1 MFKNYLKVALRNF
14 RHNKIFTIINILGLS
29 IGLSAALVIFLIVK
43 YDYSFDRFEKNRDRI
58 YRVVSGY
65 TFQGGSPGYTR
76 GVPAPLAEAVKKNI
90 SGLDQI
96 VTFRYYN
103 NNKLEVL
110 ALHQAKPTVFK
121 AQEHVI
127 FAEESYFKML
137 PYKWLAGSPQT
148 ALQGAG
154 KVVISESKA
163 KLYFPSLSYPEVI
176 GQKIV

>member
-1 MFKNYLKVALRNF
+1 MFKNYLIVALRNF

-43 YDYSFDRFEKNRDRI
+43 YDYSFDRFEKNGNRI
-58 YRVVSGY
+58 FRVVSSY
-65 TFQGGSPGYTR
+65 TFSGGSPGYTR
-76 GVPAPLAEAVKKNI
+76 GVPAPFAEAVKKNI

-103 NNKLEVL
+103 DNKLEVP

-137 PYKWLAGSPQT
+137 PYKWLAGSPT
-148 ALQGAG
+148 NCLAG
-154 KVVISESKA
+154 SR
-163 KLYFPSLSYPEVI
+163 
-176 GQKIV
+176 

>member
-1 MFKNYLKVALRNF
+1 MFKNYLIVALRNF

-43 YDYSFDRFEKNRDRI
+43 YDYSFDRFEKNGKRI
-58 YRVVSGY
+58 YRVVSEY
-65 TFQGGSPGYTR
+65 NFQGGGPGYSR

-90 SGLDQI
+90 SGLDQV

-103 NNKLEVL
+103 NNKIELPV
-110 ALHQAKPTVFK
+110 LHQAKPTVFK
-121 AQEHVI
+121 AQENII
-127 FAEESYFKML
+127 FSDGSYFKML

-154 KVVISESKA
+154 KVV
-163 KLYFPSLSYPEVI
+163 
-176 GQKIV
+176 